1 MTTLFVSASV
11 EFVGTFIFLLVILI
25 SGTPW
30 IIGATLAILIYLGID
45 VSGAHYNPAVTLMT
59 LYNKDIVS
67 STAGAYIIAQILG
80 GILAAFI
87 YKYTKGKA

>member
-80 GILAAFI
+80 GILAALI